1 MRVFVT
7 GATGFIGSAIVRELL
22 DAGHQVTGLARSDKS
37 AAALT
42 SAGAKVQR
50 GSLEDVE
57 SLRQGAAGAD
67 GVIHTAFYHEISH
80 MSTSTRFRVLLGGS
94 PTGIGS
100 RFMGA
105 AVHADTRAVETLGAT
120 LAGSDRP
127 LVITSA
133 VGVVH
138 PRRVATE
145 DDAGDPGS
153 FAAPR
158 LVSERAALSLASKGV
173 RASVVRLPSSVHGD
187 GDHGFI
193 PRLIAIARKKGVSAY
208 VGEGDNLW
216 PAVHRLDAV
225 RLFRL
230 ALENGVAGAR
240 YHGVAEEGIPFRD
253 IAAVIGK
260 RLNVPVVSKS
270 PAEAA
275 KHFGMMG
282 MFVTMDVP
290 ATSIQT
296 QQRLEWHPTQPGLIP
311 DVDRASYFKT

>member
-7 GATGFIGSAIVRELL
+7 GATGFIGSAVVRELL
-22 DAGHQVTGLARSDKS
+22 DAGHQVIGLARSDKS
-37 AAALT
+37 AAALLA
-42 SAGAKVQR
+42 AGAEVQR
-50 GSLEDVE
+50 GSIEDVG
-57 SLRQGAAGAD
+57 SLREGAASAD

-80 MSTSTRFRVLLGGS
+80 MSPSTRFRVLLGGS

-105 AVHADTRAVETLGAT
+105 AVNADTRAVETLGAA
-120 LAGSDRP
+120 LAGSNRP
-127 LVITSA
+127 LVITSG
-133 VGVVH
+133 VGVVN
-138 PRRVATE
+138 PRRVSTE

-187 GDHGFI
+187 GDHGFV
-193 PRLIAIARKKGVSAY
+193 PSLINIARKKGVSAY
-208 VGEGDNLW
+208 VDEGLNLW

-225 RLFRL
+225 HLFRL

-253 IAAVIGK
+253 IAQVIGK
-260 RLNVPVVSKS
+260 RLGVPVVSLS
-270 PAEAA
+270 PKEAA

-282 MFVTMDVP
+282 MFATMDVP
-290 ATSIQT
+290 ATSIKT
-296 QQRLEWHPTQPGLIP
+296 QERLGWHPTQPGLIP
-311 DVDRASYFKT
+311 DVDRASYFKV